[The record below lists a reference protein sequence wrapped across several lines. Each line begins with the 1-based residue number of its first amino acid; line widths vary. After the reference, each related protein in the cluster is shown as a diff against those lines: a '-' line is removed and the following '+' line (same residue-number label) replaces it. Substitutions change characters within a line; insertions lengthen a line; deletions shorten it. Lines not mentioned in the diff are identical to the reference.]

1 MAKCRSMLVDAL
13 FLTLGI
19 ALLYFGGEAL
29 VDGASALARRLGMS
43 TLVIGLTIVAF
54 GTSAPE
60 LAATMTATFDGA
72 PDLGLGNV
80 VGSNIANI
88 GLILGLSALLLPLAT
103 TTRFILRELPF
114 MIGCSALLLP
124 VVADDLISRVEGICM
139 SALLIAYLAFV
150 YITGRPDS
158 LSVNDED
165 EPASLVRSLG
175 LVFLGS
181 LLLVGGAKA
190 LVYGGVG
197 IARDV
202 GVSER
207 VIGLTMVAVGTS
219 LPELASSLAAA
230 RRGESDMVLG
240 NVVGSNVFNV
250 LCILGFTATAM
261 PMTVDGAAAQTDL
274 WAMLGLSVSVPLLLW
289 KGRRMARPEAIGLLL
304 FWALFIGSLVVR
316 MPVGG

>member
-1 MAKCRSMLVDAL
+1 MIVDAM
-13 FLTLGI
+13 FLILGI
-19 ALLYFGGEAL
+19 TLLYFGGEAL
-29 VDGASALARRLGMS
+29 VDGASALARRIGMS

-72 PDLGLGNV
+72 PELGLGNV

-88 GLILGLSALLLPLAT
+88 GLILGVSALLLPLAT
-103 TTRFILRELPF
+103 NTRFILRELPF
-114 MIGCSALLLP
+114 MIGCSALLIP
-124 VVADDLISRVEGICM
+124 IVSDDLISRAEGICM

-150 YITGRPDS
+150 YVTGRQGTVD
-158 LSVNDED
+158 DDKE
-165 EPASLVRSLG
+165 EPASLTRSLSS
-175 LVFLGS
+175 VFLGS

-190 LVYGGVG
+190 LVHGGVG
-197 IARDV
+197 IARDI

-230 RRGESDMVLG
+230 RKGESDMVLG

-261 PMTVDGAAAQTDL
+261 PMAVDGAAAQIDL

-304 FWALFIGSLVVR
+304 FWALFIGSLAVR
-316 MPVGG
+316 TPAGG